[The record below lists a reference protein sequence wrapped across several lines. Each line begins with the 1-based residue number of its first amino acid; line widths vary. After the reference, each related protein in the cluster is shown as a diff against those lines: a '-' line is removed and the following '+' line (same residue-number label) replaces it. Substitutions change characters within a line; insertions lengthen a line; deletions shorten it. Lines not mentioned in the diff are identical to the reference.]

1 MPFRIP
7 SGCIPAS
14 SSLAAGYKVEQEA
27 LMDRVTEWIGRQGYV
42 LGTASL
48 GLLILGG
55 YLALVWSPPD
65 VVQHNA
71 MRIMYVHVPTVS
83 MAYLGFFLV
92 LVGSAMYLWKRDLKW
107 DRLAAASAELGV
119 LFTALTLAAG
129 STWAK
134 PIWGV
139 WWTWDPRVTTTAIL
153 FVIYAG
159 YLMLRALQVDPLA
172 RARQSAVIGIIG
184 FLDIPI
190 VHMSVIWWR
199 SLHQGPTFGGLSDPT
214 LDDRMEVALLV
225 NTLAFAVL
233 FVFLLGQRLR
243 LARLEQERDE
253 LLWQEIQ
260 RV

>member
-1 MPFRIP
+1 
-7 SGCIPAS
+7 
-14 SSLAAGYKVEQEA
+14 
-27 LMDRVTEWIGRQGYV
+27 MDRSLEWIQRRGYL

-55 YLALVWSPPD
+55 YLGLVWSPPD
-65 VVQHNA
+65 VEQHDA
-71 MRIMYVHVPTVS
+71 MRIMYVHVPTV
-83 MAYLGFFLV
+83 MIAYLAFFIV
-92 LVGSAMYLWKRDLKW
+92 LVASVMYLWKRDLTW
-107 DRLAAASAELGV
+107 DRLAGSSAELGV

-159 YLMLRALQVDPLA
+159 YLMLRTLQTDSLA
-172 RARQSAVIGIIG
+172 RARQAAVVGIIG
-184 FLDIPI
+184 FVDIPI
-190 VHMSVIWWR
+190 VHMSVLWWR
-199 SLHQGPTFGGLSDPT
+199 SLHQGPTFTLSDPT

-225 NTLAFAVL
+225 NSLAFLVL

-243 LARLEQERDE
+243 LASIEQRRDD
-253 LLWQEIQ
+253 LLREEVQ

>member
-1 MPFRIP
+1 
-7 SGCIPAS
+7 
-14 SSLAAGYKVEQEA
+14 
-27 LMDRVTEWIGRQGYV
+27 MDRVIDFIQRRGYL
-42 LGTASL
+42 LGTTSL
-48 GLLILGG
+48 GLLVVGG

-65 VVQHNA
+65 VQQHDA
-71 MRIMYVHVPTVS
+71 MRIMYVHVPTVM

-92 LVGSAMYLWKRDLKW
+92 LCASVMYLWKRDLKW
-107 DRLAAASAELGV
+107 DRIAAASAELGV

-159 YLMLRALQVDPLA
+159 YLMLRSLQPDPIA
-172 RARQSAVIGIIG
+172 RAKQAAVVGIVG

-190 VHMSVIWWR
+190 VHMSVVWWR

-214 LDDRMEVALLV
+214 LDDRMEVALAV
-225 NTLAFAVL
+225 NMLAFAVL
-233 FVFLLGQRLR
+233 FLFLLGQRLR
-243 LARLEQERDE
+243 LATLEQRRDE
-253 LLWQEIQ
+253 LLWEEVQ